1 MMDLIED
8 IDSPALSIV
17 QACHALGI
25 SRATMYRRTT
35 PPHPPSYSVR
45 AANPRKLGANERQA
59 ILDVLHSEPF
69 VDQPPPEVYAA
80 MLSQG
85 VYMASIRTM
94 YRLLAE
100 LGESRERRAQRA
112 PMRHVKPTL
121 TATAPNQVWTWD
133 ITKLRSILPG
143 VVFSLYVII
152 DLFSRMVVGW
162 LLAECESAAHAER
175 LFADTIARHGIA
187 PGALTVHADRGSP
200 MRSDDLAQLF
210 GVLGVARSFSR
221 PHVSDDN
228 AFSEAQFK
236 TLKYQPDYPG
246 RFASLM
252 HARAWC
258 QEFIGWFNN
267 EHQHSGIALFT
278 PADVFYGR
286 VEEVA
291 ARRQTALDEAFAVH
305 PERFPNGPPVV
316 KRPPAAVQI
325 NPLPVEAEASNVTS
339 AGTEKKM
346 APPAAAQAPRHEA
359 PNPEIENIA
368 PTATNSTDVIAAR
381 VEEKITRHAA
391 ARTPRHDAPNPKT
404 ENVLPTEKKNAPHA
418 AARTPR
424 RETPAAAV
432 NPLPS

>member
-1 MMDLIED
+1 MMDLVEEL
-8 IDSPALSIV
+8 DSPSIPIT
-17 QACHALGI
+17 QACIALGI

-35 PPHPPSYSVR
+35 PPMPPSYSVR
-45 AANPRKLGANERQA
+45 PPNPRRLGENERQE
-59 ILDVLHSEPF
+59 ILDVLHSEQF

-80 MLSQG
+80 LLSQG

-100 LGESRERRAQRA
+100 RGESRERRAQRA
-112 PMRHVKPTL
+112 PMKHVKPTL
-121 TATAPNQVWTWD
+121 TATAPNEVWTWD
-133 ITKLRSILPG
+133 ITKLRSIVPG
-143 VVFSLYVII
+143 VIFSLYVII

-162 LLAECESAAHAER
+162 LLAECENASHAER

-200 MRSDDLAQLF
+200 MRSDDLAQLLAT
-210 GVLGVARSFSR
+210 LGVARSFSR

-246 RFASLM
+246 QFASLT

-258 QEFIGWFNN
+258 QEFIGWFN
-267 EHQHSGIALFT
+267 EQHQHSGIALYT

-291 ARRQTALDEAFAVH
+291 ARRQTALDEAFAAH
-305 PERFPNGPPVV
+305 PERFPNGPPVA
-316 KRPPAAVQI
+316 KRPPEAVHI
-325 NPLPVEAEASNVTS
+325 NPLPVEADASNVIA
-339 AGTEKKM
+339 AGAEKKM
-346 APPAAAQAPRHEA
+346 APRAAAKTPQHEP
-359 PNPEIENIA
+359 PNPGTENLA
-368 PTATNSTDVIAAR
+368 PTDATTTDVMAAR
-381 VEEKITRHAA
+381 AEEKITRHAA
-391 ARTPRHDAPNPKT
+391 AKTPRHDAPNLET
-404 ENVLPTEKKNAPHA
+404 ENVVPTKKENASHA

-424 RETPAAAV
+424 RETRGAAV
-432 NPLPS
+432 STMPS